1 MSITSEESREPLS
14 FVNSDLLETIEERSF
29 IARSDEWMERLRVI
43 GSIIVG
49 AFLTVIT
56 VGIHALG
63 TAWWI
68 GRLRRAART
77 AKGLRRR
84 LLPLHLLCSTALLLL
99 TLHIA
104 EVAPWAAA
112 YLLLPN
118 IGSLNTFEEAIY
130 FATVTFA
137 SLGYGDIVINGP
149 WRLLSAIQAMNG
161 LLVFGWS
168 TALLFAVV
176 ERIWGAEDVSDEE
189 IGSLPGVL
197 AMSGMPDDSS
207 RGREAFKRT
216 A

>member
-1 MSITSEESREPLS
+1 M
-14 FVNSDLLETIEERSF
+14 
-29 IARSDEWMERLRVI
+29 I

-49 AFLTVIT
+49 AFLTVVT
-56 VGIHALG
+56 VGIHAAG

-68 GRLRRAART
+68 GRLRRAAKT

-104 EVAPWAAA
+104 EVAPWASA

-118 IGSLNTFEEAIY
+118 IDSLNSFEEATY

-137 SLGYGDIVINGP
+137 SLGYGDIVISGP
-149 WRLLSAIQAMNG
+149 WRLLSGIQAMNG

-176 ERIWGAEDVSDEE
+176 ERIWGREDDSEE
-189 IGSLPGVL
+189 EMDAVPGVL
-197 AMSGMPDDSS
+197 ALTAMTDDSGM
-207 RGREAFKRT
+207 GRAAFKRT

>member
-1 MSITSEESREPLS
+1 M
-14 FVNSDLLETIEERSF
+14 
-29 IARSDEWMERLRVI
+29 I

-68 GRLRRAART
+68 GRLRRAAKT

-104 EVAPWAAA
+104 EVAPWASA

-118 IGSLNTFEEAIY
+118 IDSLNTFEEATY

-137 SLGYGDIVINGP
+137 SLGYGDIVIGGP
-149 WRLLSAIQAMNG
+149 WRLLSGIQAMNG

-176 ERIWGAEDVSDEE
+176 ERIWGREDVSEE
-189 IGSLPGVL
+189 EMDALPGVL
-197 AMSGMPDDSS
+197 ALTAMSDDSS
-207 RGREAFKRT
+207 TGRAAFKRT